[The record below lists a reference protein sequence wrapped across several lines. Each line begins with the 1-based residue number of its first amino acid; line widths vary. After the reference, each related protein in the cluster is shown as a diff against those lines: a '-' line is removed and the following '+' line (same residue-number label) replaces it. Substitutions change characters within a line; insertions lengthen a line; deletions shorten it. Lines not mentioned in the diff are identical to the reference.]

1 MDKKLQLAVK
11 WRILNKLVDK
21 MLPCYVPYCMGTI

>member
-1 MDKKLQLAVK
+1 MDKKLQLVVQ

-21 MLPCYVPYCMGTI
+21 MLPRYVPNCMGTI